1 MPHYRWCHT
10 PIILAGESC
19 TIRVWDI
26 ENEPRFLFETE
37 KGIECITDKISV
49 VKKSVVMVPSWPIAA
64 DALVMTLD
72 IDEENRAMKE
82 GGKFRFEDD
91 AKMRTVDEH
100 WESTMLRAVRNMAVV
115 ILKVCTMRTR
125 AAQNFWA
132 YLPHSA
138 YFIYNGHNLLG
149 VSLF

>member
-1 MPHYRWCHT
+1 MRTLNGHKRGIACLQYHDR
-10 PIILAGESC
+10 LVVSGSSDN
-19 TIRVWDI
+19 TIRLWDI
-26 ENEPRFLFETE
+26 EDEPKFLYEVD

-115 ILKVCTMRTR
+115 ILKVR
-125 AAQNFWA
+125 
-132 YLPHSA
+132 L
-138 YFIYNGHNLLG
+138 
-149 VSLF
+149 